1 MNLLSIESTRL
12 VPVAVIPDLAGAL
25 PLAEALLKAD
35 LPHIEITLRT
45 DCALEAIRAI
55 RDEFPE
61 MTVGAG
67 TILDPEIL
75 SQLQDL
81 GVAFG
86 VSPGLNPAVIEQA
99 KALQFPMI
107 PGVMTPGEV
116 ERALSMDLQ
125 LLKFFPAQAAG
136 GAPMLKALGGP
147 YAHTG
152 VRFVPTGGIN
162 PANAPEYL
170 ALPVT
175 AAIGGSWFVDA
186 KLVKARD
193 FARIQQLAAEA
204 RQLTAG

>member
-1 MNLLSIESTRL
+1 MNLPSIESTRL

-45 DCALEAIRAI
+45 DCALAAIRAI

-67 TILDPEIL
+67 TILDPQIL
-75 SQLQDL
+75 SQLKDL

-99 KALQFPMI
+99 HALQFPMI